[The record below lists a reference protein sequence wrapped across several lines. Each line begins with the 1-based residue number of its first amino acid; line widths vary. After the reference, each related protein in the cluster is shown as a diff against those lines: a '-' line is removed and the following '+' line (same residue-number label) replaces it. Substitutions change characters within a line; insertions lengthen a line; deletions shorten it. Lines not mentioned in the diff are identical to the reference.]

1 VTPTTVVPLL
11 TGPVAALVVLIWV
24 VWMLRQDIKDMRRA
38 LEAERRRADSAEE
51 AARASLTVIS
61 ALTGQSIPQPS
72 RTYVVTGPGD
82 GT

>member
-61 ALTGQSIPQPS
+61 ALTGQAISPPS